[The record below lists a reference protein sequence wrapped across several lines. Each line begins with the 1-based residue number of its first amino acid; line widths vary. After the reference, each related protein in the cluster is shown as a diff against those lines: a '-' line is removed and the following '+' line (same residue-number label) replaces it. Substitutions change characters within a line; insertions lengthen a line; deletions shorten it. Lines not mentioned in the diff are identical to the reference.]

1 LSVNATALEE
11 VGLELNFI
19 WPDLYGGSRFVPQ
32 LAPPFPGSAPAA
44 RTHRGDCEDYA
55 IVKYIALLQ
64 AGLSPDDAHTALHP
78 AKSSTGHALRI
89 ALIRSGSRGC
99 CGRHPFGSRY
109 LLDERGWPT
118 VHCRSNLVSAHC
130 LYFRSFHVAWRHDVV
145 ALPRGLPHRSRVFA
159 YFSVV
164 IANCLK
170 SLVGAPGLEPGTR

>member
-11 VGLELNFI
+11 VGLELKFHLARPL
-19 WPDLYGGSRFVPQ
+19 WRLRFVPQ
-32 LAPPFPGSAPAA
+32 LAPPFPGSALAA
-44 RTHRGDCEDYA
+44 RTYRGDCEDFA

-118 VHCRSNLVSAHC
+118 VHCRSNLVSPHC
-130 LYFRSFHVAWRHDVV
+130 LYFRSFYVAWRHDAV
-145 ALPRGLPHRSRVFA
+145 ALPRGLPHRSRAF
-159 YFSVV
+159 
-164 IANCLK
+164 CLFF
-170 SLVGAPGLEPGTR
+170 GGCG